1 MKFALLVYTDPALL
15 QALPAEEYDRLMR
28 DCIHHADALRADGKL
43 LGSQKL
49 QPAVQARTVRI
60 REGRPSVFDGPFAET
75 KELLGGVNILEVD
88 TLEEAVA
95 IAHDFPWARYGSME
109 VRPLDDLEHERVRV
123 GA

>member
-15 QALPAEEYDRLMR
+15 EALPADEYDRLMR
-28 DCIHHADALRADGKL
+28 DCIQHADALRAEGKL

-49 QPAVQARTVRI
+49 EPVAQARTVRI

-75 KELLGGVNILEVD
+75 KELLAGVNIVEVA

-95 IAHDFPWARYGSME
+95 IAHAFPWARYGSME
-109 VRPLDDLEHERVRV
+109 VRPMDDLEQERLRV